1 MGTNINVNE
10 IQQKFRSFIL
20 NFQNLEDEQK
30 MFDEKNYYVREL
42 KNIIETEIYVINLNC
57 DHVYRYDKQL

>member
-1 MGTNINVNE
+1 VGTNINVNE